1 MKKTFLVALCT
12 ALTSVSAYA
21 AYDEV
26 GTIKSVEPIQAEH
39 LYTKEVCEGPAA
51 SPVQAQQNTQSPT
64 GSIIGGIAGALLGNQ
79 VGGGNGRYIMTAIG
93 AATGAMTGDRLSR
106 QQSGNTIAMSSQ
118 QKCRLVQIP
127 TTRVSGFLVSYEV
140 LGRMFQ
146 STFPYDP
153 SQGGTN
159 ATIRVSLSV
168 MPR

>member
-1 MKKTFLVALCT
+1 MKKSFIVAVCM
-12 ALTSVSAYA
+12 ALTSVSASA

-26 GTIKSVEPIQAEH
+26 GTIKTVEPIQSEQFASQ
-39 LYTKEVCEGPAA
+39 VCDGPAA
-51 SPVQAQQNTQSPT
+51 TPVQTQQNSQSPI

-93 AATGAMTGDRLSR
+93 AATGALTGDRLSR
-106 QQSGNTIAMSSQ
+106 QQTGYAIAMPPQ
-118 QKCRLVQIP
+118 QQCRLVQIP
-127 TTRVSGFLVSYEV
+127 TTRVSGYLVSYEV
-140 LGRMFQ
+140 LGRVFQ

-168 MPR
+168 TTR